1 MDPRHAKWGDRSG
14 IAVASLALAELASG
28 ALRKFSRRHEVIA
41 VRRGGRRA
49 GGARPARRAPAGAA
63 RRREVGEHA
72 EEPGDAA
79 SPHGEEDGGD
89 ESGWCRTAR
98 RPNRAGSR
106 ATRRTAAASG
116 ACTRERIAGARA
128 GDQQE
133 VLEELEQRGGARRR
147 RVSGSE
153 ETVRDAHQRESAVG
167 GRAGPR
173 IEPPDIGGVSTSGR
187 RAAEDCTTFFAVG
200 EKHKRTRRREM
211 RP

>member
-1 MDPRHAKWGDRSG
+1 MG
-14 IAVASLALAELASG
+14 
-28 ALRKFSRRHEVIA
+28 
-41 VRRGGRRA
+41 
-49 GGARPARRAPAGAA
+49 
-63 RRREVGEHA
+63 
-72 EEPGDAA
+72 
-79 SPHGEEDGGD
+79 
-89 ESGWCRTAR
+89 
-98 RPNRAGSR
+98 
-106 ATRRTAAASG
+106 
-116 ACTRERIAGARA
+116 ERIAGARA

-133 VLEELEQRGGARRR
+133 VLEELEQRGGARHG

-153 ETVRDAHQRESAVG
+153 ETVRDAHQREGAVG